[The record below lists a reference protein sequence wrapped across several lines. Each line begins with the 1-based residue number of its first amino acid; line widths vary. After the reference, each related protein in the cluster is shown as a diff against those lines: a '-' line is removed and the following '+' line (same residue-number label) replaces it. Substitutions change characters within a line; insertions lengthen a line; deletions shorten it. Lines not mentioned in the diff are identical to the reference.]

1 MLLDSGKSVYGF
13 CEACWILGSV
23 WILGKVF
30 LDSRKGF
37 LDCGSVLDP
46 GKSFNG
52 FWAFSSPEPPGPL
65 SRRKLGTRTSLVR
78 RPRRLRRTGG
88 SGDENRILG
97 SVWILG
103 KVFLDSGKGQ
113 LSL

>member
-1 MLLDSGKSVYGF
+1 MLDSGKR
-13 CEACWILGSV
+13 
-23 WILGKVF
+23 
-30 LDSRKGF
+30 LDSRKSVFGF
-37 LDCGSVLDP
+37 QERVFGLRKCFDP
-46 GKSFNG
+46 GKSVNG